1 MDRSIIFMDSISH
14 RPGTPGRM
22 VVTSEWKSA
31 VWRQT
36 EIFPEPDQRIC
47 PTGKSLLIF
56 RNRVKAW
63 NQKYFAFAVGQIK
76 TRTAAILFR
85 GGASAIVT
93 NVGMGCGGRGS
104 VRRGRDCRAS

>member
-1 MDRSIIFMDSISH
+1 VAEIEERARSAEGKMRQPYKESAQAKRQFIEPIQQIL
-14 RPGTPGRM
+14 PGRANHFGF
-22 VVTSEWKSA
+22 SEIK
-31 VWRQT
+31 
-36 EIFPEPDQRIC
+36 
-47 PTGKSLLIF
+47 
-56 RNRVKAW
+56 VKPW

-76 TRTAAILFR
+76 TRTAAVLFR